1 MAEGLD
7 LDEGHIEWYTATL
20 VDEEE
25 ENGFMKIWMANI
37 NPVIGGDPRMGEGD
51 SGKAQTS
58 GESPQKNA
66 QTLCESSR
74 GGEHRRR
81 EEPRLGKDTGGHEHC
96 VFWFLRQFF
105 RPFWFLTIN
114 LSFGFTLTGPN

>member
-1 MAEGLD
+1 
-7 LDEGHIEWYTATL
+7 
-20 VDEEE
+20 
-25 ENGFMKIWMANI
+25 MKIWMANI

-74 GGEHRRR
+74 GGDVDDERNHALAKTL
-81 EEPRLGKDTGGHEHC
+81 EDMSI
-96 VFWFLRQFF
+96 V
-105 RPFWFLTIN
+105 
-114 LSFGFTLTGPN
+114 SFGSSGNFFVHFGSSP